1 MSIRTIV
8 KAMGVALVLVLG
20 VGVPA
25 GFGVMSYLGE
35 RAKLQHAAEKTADTI
50 EHHIYKT
57 PVLWMYQTERL
68 EGLLTQD
75 NVIHDNLERELL
87 VDGEVIVA
95 AHASGPAHTHGD
107 LAGGAYL
114 PWPVVAVNAPV
125 YMQKEAVAEV
135 RASGSIRPMAV
146 NLALVWL
153 GFALLAAVSYR
164 SLAVTPLALLDRT
177 MDSLRDAAERA
188 RAADIAKSEFLATMS
203 HEIRTPLNGVLG
215 MAELLESTEL
225 DDRQKMFTEIVR
237 SSGQALLGVINDILD
252 FSKIDAGRL
261 EIDPQPFELE
271 VLASESARLIG
282 RAAEAKGLDLL
293 VRLQP
298 GLPSAVIGDLGRIRQ
313 VITNLLSNAV
323 KFTQQGQIVVDLSG
337 AERSAADGARLLD
350 LRVEVR
356 DTGHGIAPDRIAK
369 MFERFT
375 QADSSH
381 TRMQEGTG
389 LGLAISKG
397 LIELMGGQIGAVSQL
412 NQGSTFWFTLSLPV
426 DGAGER
432 ALGMSSEV
440 EGRRVL
446 VIDGNETNLRFLQ
459 EQLAAWR
466 LVTAAASSGSAGL
479 HRLLAAARG
488 NARFDL
494 VVLDQGLPDMTGE
507 EFLRTLRAGP
517 AGAATP
523 AIILTSMSAER
534 ESTAL
539 TQPGGLQYVIKP
551 PLASV
556 LFDAIAVALAGRSAL
571 AAADRGPVA
580 ADTTNPQLQR
590 PGAKSVE
597 RLHRVARSGQG
608 RRDDAN
614 GMQCRA
620 PCAVTDLL
628 AAA

>member
-1 MSIRTIV
+1 MV
-8 KAMGVALVLVLG
+8 
-20 VGVPA
+20 
-25 GFGVMSYLGE
+25 
-35 RAKLQHAAEKTADTI
+35 
-50 EHHIYKT
+50 
-57 PVLWMYQTERL
+57 
-68 EGLLTQD
+68 
-75 NVIHDNLERELL
+75 
-87 VDGEVIVA
+87 
-95 AHASGPAHTHGD
+95 
-107 LAGGAYL
+107 
-114 PWPVVAVNAPV
+114 
-125 YMQKEAVAEV
+125 
-135 RASGSIRPMAV
+135 
-146 NLALVWL
+146 
-153 GFALLAAVSYR
+153 
-164 SLAVTPLALLDRT
+164 
-177 MDSLRDAAERA
+177 
-188 RAADIAKSEFLATMS
+188 AKSEFLATMS

-323 KFTQQGQIVVDLSG
+323 KVTQQGQIVVDLSG

-369 MFERFT
+369 MFERFI

-412 NQGSTFWFTLSLPV
+412 TQGSTFWFTLSLPV

-590 PGAKSVE
+590 PGATVLLVE
-597 RLHRVARSGQG
+597 DNHINSLYAGQLLDNLGLDHVLATDGKAAVEMFSKLRPLVILMDISMPVMDGYVATQRIRALEAEHRLKRTPIV
-608 RRDDAN
+608 
-614 GMQCRA
+614 
-620 PCAVTDLL
+620 AVTAHAMQGDREKCL
-628 AAA
+628 AAGMDDYMPKPVSAPKLSEMLAKWLPEAGRTGAPELPEPPRRAASIG